1 MYLESWHIKKEL
13 IKAIES
19 TNCEEG
25 ELLIIKTKLKEFT
38 INCLNFIFGF
48 GVLGVFFGLGGLIFG
63 GDAQAKDFGG
73 RALLATLPASAISY
87 YASERLK
94 KSIIDSV
101 SKFIHIK
108 KIKPDL
114 YKQYSR

>member
-48 GVLGVFFGLGGLIFG
+48 GVLGVFFGLGGLIL
-63 GDAQAKDFGG
+63 GG
-73 RALLATLPASAISY
+73 RCTGERFWRTSIASNFTGFCYFLSC
-87 YASERLK
+87 
-94 KSIIDSV
+94 
-101 SKFIHIK
+101 
-108 KIKPDL
+108 
-114 YKQYSR
+114 